1 MRSARRWIPWTLVA
15 VLLVCGRGHSKPAVA
30 DEVRGGRAPQQGDFM
45 AWVGQL
51 ADELDHL
58 QEDLY
63 FERSTD
69 GALVEHVDRAL
80 EGAVHFQ
87 RAAQVTTDGDHLR
100 RDFREVDRVVHELL
114 DRAAAAQEPWLRRAI
129 SRIRYADQQI
139 HYHLHQGVPEADVE
153 ADASVLA
160 RHAQLLR
167 NEIRELD
174 QVADNLRVR
183 TRRDVNLKASIEAVG
198 RDAEHFQNTV
208 RQTADLA
215 HLQRDFQQL
224 DEHWNDT
231 IREIN
236 RSPYGVYLRRHAQ
249 RVNRV
254 HRQIQQLV
262 AGNVP
267 APPERESPRVEFEI
281 PGIGRFEIP

>member
-1 MRSARRWIPWTLVA
+1 MRDVKRWVRWCLVAALMVGGPGRPHHVMCDEVHADRSA
-15 VLLVCGRGHSKPAVA
+15 
-30 DEVRGGRAPQQGDFM
+30 QQGDFM
-45 AWVGQL
+45 AWIGRL

-69 GALVEHVDRAL
+69 GALVEYVDRAL

-87 RAAQVTTDGDHLR
+87 RAAQVTTNGDHLR
-100 RDFREVDRVVHELL
+100 RDFRELDRVVHELL

-139 HYHLHQGVPEADVE
+139 HYHLHQGVPESDVE
-153 ADASVLA
+153 ADHSVLA
-160 RHAQLLR
+160 RHARLLR
-167 NEIRELD
+167 NEIRELE

-183 TRRDVNLKASIEAVG
+183 TRRDVNLQASIEAVA
-198 RDAEHFQNTV
+198 RDAEHFQNTAQ
-208 RQTADLA
+208 RTTDLA

-224 DEHWNDT
+224 DEHWNDA
-231 IREIN
+231 IRQIN

-262 AGNVP
+262 AGNPP
-267 APPERESPRVEFEI
+267 APPDRNSPRVEFEI